1 MRVCSAGSMLA
12 REGHAIAWA
21 RGTPVMV
28 VLVLALLVALGTPA
42 PAARGELLA
51 STGQQAAPPYVPG
64 RVLVRF
70 ESGASATQKLSV
82 RTLVG
87 ALSRTELGLP
97 GLERLALQPWLPAP
111 QAVALLEHAPG
122 VLYAEPDYT
131 RVAAAVPNDPFLSD
145 LWGLDSPQA
154 GIDALRA
161 WDLVGAAG
169 APVGMVDSGADLEHP
184 DLAPNLWRNPGESG
198 QGRETNRVDDDGN
211 GLADDWGGWDWVE
224 DDNDPTDRN
233 GHGTHVAGTIAAQ
246 GNDRRGIAGVAWEGA
261 ILPLRIL
268 NERAVGSV
276 SGLVQAYAYARTES
290 IPIVNASVEDAHY
303 SRSEY
308 AAMAAAPDTLFVVA
322 AGNDGADLDR
332 TPAYPCGYGLENVIC
347 VAASGRDGALAEF
360 SNYGAR
366 AVDLAAPG
374 AGILSTW
381 VGGGWRL
388 QSGTS
393 MAAPH
398 VAGVGALVS
407 ALTGSSG
414 QELKRLLVSS
424 AQPAASLR
432 GKVASGG
439 RLNAYRAVRGKAS
452 AGKAT
457 SRRLRLHIRLR
468 SRQRLTAALRHGVKL
483 RASCSHACSVRVE
496 LSLGA
501 RPRGAAR
508 GSSHARWVYAG
519 RKGAILGRA
528 GRLGLA
534 VRFRNAAK
542 RKLRRMRR
550 ARLAVRASA
559 VSDSNRRGAV
569 VRRVTLVR

>member
-1 MRVCSAGSMLA
+1 MLA
-12 REGHAIAWA
+12 REGHAIACA
-21 RGTPVMV
+21 RGTPAMV
-28 VLVLALLVALGTPA
+28 VFVLALLLALGTPPP
-42 PAARGELLA
+42 PAHGELVA
-51 STGQQAAPPYVPG
+51 STGRQAEPPYLPG

-70 ESGASATQKLSV
+70 ESGTSAERKLLA
-82 RTLVG
+82 RALVG
-87 ALSRTELGLP
+87 ALSGNALGLP
-97 GLERLALQPWLPAP
+97 GLERLALHPWLPVP
-111 QAVALLEHAPG
+111 QAVALLEHVPG

-131 RVAAAVPNDPFLSD
+131 RVAAAVPNDPYLSD

-154 GIDALRA
+154 GIDAPRA

-169 APVGMVDSGADLEHP
+169 AAVGMVDSGVDLEHP

-211 GLADDWGGWDWVE
+211 GLADDWRGWDWVE

-246 GNDRRGIAGVAWEGA
+246 GNDRRGIAGVAWDGT

-276 SGLVQAYAYARTES
+276 SGLVQAYSYARRER
-290 IPIVNASVEDAHY
+290 IPIVNASVEDAHF

-332 TPAYPCGYGLENVIC
+332 APAYPCGYGLENVIC
-347 VAASGRDGALAEF
+347 VAAIGRDGALAEF

-381 VGGGWRL
+381 MGGGWRL

-414 QELKRLLVSS
+414 QGLKRRLVSS
-424 AQPAASLR
+424 AQPTASLR

-439 RLNAYRAVRGKAS
+439 RLNAYRAVRGKVS
-452 AGKAT
+452 AGKP
-457 SRRLRLHIRLR
+457 SGRRLRLHIRLR
-468 SRQRLTAALRHGVKL
+468 TRQRITAALRHGVKL
-483 RASCSHACSVRVE
+483 RASCSHACRVRVE

-501 RPRGAAR
+501 GLRGAAR

-519 RKGAILGRA
+519 RQGATFGRA
-528 GRLGLA
+528 GRLVLA
-534 VRFRNAAK
+534 VRLRSAIK
-542 RKLRRMRR
+542 RKLRRRRR
-550 ARLAVRASA
+550 ARVAVRASA
-559 VSDSNRRGAV
+559 VDDSNRRGAV